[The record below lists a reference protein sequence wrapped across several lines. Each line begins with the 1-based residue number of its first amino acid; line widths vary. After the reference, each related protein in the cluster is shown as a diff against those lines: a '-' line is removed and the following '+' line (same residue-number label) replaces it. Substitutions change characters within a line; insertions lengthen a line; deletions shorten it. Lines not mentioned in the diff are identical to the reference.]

1 MTHPRYLLLHKQTT
15 LHKPCRISAIGKT
28 TSLRCSYHRYP
39 PDEAIAFAYL
49 KSSATT
55 NPVTRENRA
64 SDEEQSDKR
73 GNEFTHFAGFSVVL
87 SADPPLLLNFQC
99 FLEVKEEVRTR
110 HGSSGEK
117 VRAHP
122 TLFKII
128 GCCSVCKDVYEEFS
142 SWPQRFGDFVH

>member
-1 MTHPRYLLLHKQTT
+1 M
-15 LHKPCRISAIGKT
+15 
-28 TSLRCSYHRYP
+28 
-39 PDEAIAFAYL
+39 
-49 KSSATT
+49 
-55 NPVTRENRA
+55 
-64 SDEEQSDKR
+64 
-73 GNEFTHFAGFSVVL
+73 L

-99 FLEVKEEVRTR
+99 FLEVKEEVGTR

-142 SWPQRFGDFVH
+142 SWPQRFGDFVHQQLVVLHMLKQFDWDNPIKTFWLELVIYHISSDDRDIGQTLAASLGLNVLFLRTRIGEGSYLSTREDLGEVQSARTPTAAS